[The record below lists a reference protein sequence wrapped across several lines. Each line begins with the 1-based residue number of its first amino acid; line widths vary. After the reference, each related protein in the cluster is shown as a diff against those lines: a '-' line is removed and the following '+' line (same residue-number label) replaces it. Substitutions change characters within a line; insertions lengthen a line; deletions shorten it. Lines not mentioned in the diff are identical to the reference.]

1 MLNEDID
8 FNKVNLEWCVNCLN
22 KIQEVLK
29 SVAEPESKINSI
41 EWLVKQALKGTENLI
56 E

>member
-8 FNKVNLEWCVNCLN
+8 FTKLNLDWCIDCLN

-29 SVAEPESKINSI
+29 SVAEPESKISSI
-41 EWLVKQALKGTENLI
+41 EWLVKQALIGTEKPD
-56 E
+56 